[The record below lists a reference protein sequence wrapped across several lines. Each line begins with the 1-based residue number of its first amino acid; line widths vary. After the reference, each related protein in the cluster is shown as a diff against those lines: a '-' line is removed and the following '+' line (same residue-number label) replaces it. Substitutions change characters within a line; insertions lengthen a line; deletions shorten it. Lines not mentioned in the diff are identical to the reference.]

1 MSHILLL
8 VASYARSH
16 NYYNSS
22 QADLQRLRIE
32 NYCTLSGVANMLEQV
47 VLMMDQ
53 EELKRGMI

>member
-1 MSHILLL
+1 L
-8 VASYARSH
+8 YARSH

-32 NYCTLSGVANMLEQV
+32 NYCTLSGVVNMLEQV